1 MKLQL
6 TKMLA
11 LLLAG
16 LMTLSATS
24 CARGDHPDNTDET
37 EDTSST
43 AAVTE
48 DETGYKPDI
57 EVTDYNSEFVVAG
70 VHNIMTW
77 ILPKEDSTGDPLQDS
92 IHERNIKI
100 KDHLGVT
107 IQTADAGDWR
117 NYASTVLRTVRAGED
132 AYQMVASHCYMGVPS
147 LMTSNAVCDF
157 AELDS
162 VNLDAPYWSRDF
174 MDSLTVQGKYLVG
187 YNDMCMA
194 EAFCWAFNKDLMAVY
209 NLTAPY
215 ADVTNNVW
223 TLDKLMSLASNV
235 VADNGDNVWG
245 PEDTYGMIGRGW
257 EEVISMA
264 SACDLRFV
272 DRDENDVYTIALEN
286 NSEKTLKAIQMLC
299 DMYNGQYAY
308 FAPPE
313 EVARVPRAGKSFAD
327 GTALFTTTSSNISGF
342 RNLEF
347 PFGVVPMP
355 KFDEAQKEYRSL
367 NWNGMMFVPVSVQN
381 KDMVSDTLEMLA
393 YYTAPVKTAYLEDLL
408 GTKLADAPEDA
419 EMLDIIWNSVVS
431 DVGLIMAENKNI
443 NTILHLVPTLCIEGS
458 INRFGSTMQQNTKAA
473 NKALSQMLDTA
484 SRN

>member
-1 MKLQL
+1 MKKYAIRWEFFPWNLFAPPISE
-6 TKMLA
+6 KFLA
-11 LLLAG
+11 MSVPYMKPPKYLWRDRELDVTTHEIESYDGGKITCFVLSPKGISKKAPCLVYLHGGGFVLEAAG
-16 LMTLSATS
+16 Y
-24 CARGDHPDNTDET
+24 H
-37 EDTSST
+37 
-43 AAVTE
+43 
-48 DETGYKPDI
+48 Y
-57 EVTDYNSEFVVAG
+57 
-70 VHNIMTW
+70 
-77 ILPKEDSTGDPLQDS
+77 
-92 IHERNIKI
+92 
-100 KDHLGVT
+100 
-107 IQTADAGDWR
+107 
-117 NYASTVLRTVRAGED
+117 
-132 AYQMVASHCYMGVPS
+132 
-147 LMTSNAVCDF
+147 SNAMRYAKDVGCKVVF
-157 AELDS
+157 PLYR
-162 VNLDAPYWSRDF
+162 LAPKHPFPTFYEDC
-174 MDSLTVQGKYLVG
+174 Y
-187 YNDMCMA
+187 A
-194 EAFCWAFNKDLMAVY
+194 AFCWAFNKDLMAVY

-327 GTALFTTTSSNISGF
+327 GTALFTTTSSNVSGF

-473 NKALSQMLDTA
+473 NKALSQMLDAA